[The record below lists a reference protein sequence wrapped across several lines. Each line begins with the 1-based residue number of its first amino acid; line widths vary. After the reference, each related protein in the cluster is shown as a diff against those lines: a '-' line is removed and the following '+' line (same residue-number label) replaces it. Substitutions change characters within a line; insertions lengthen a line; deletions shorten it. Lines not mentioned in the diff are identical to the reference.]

1 MLERYWMYRLLLHYK
16 QNQTVLVTAAV
27 LAVEKGWVSE
37 VQSSVGLCQV
47 LRFHLGLQNDF
58 GLLKL

>member
-1 MLERYWMYRLLLHYK
+1 MYRLPLHCK
-16 QNQTVLVTAAV
+16 QKQTALVTAAV

-47 LRFHLGLQNDF
+47 LRLHLGLQNDF
-58 GLLKL
+58 GSLKT

>member
-1 MLERYWMYRLLLHYK
+1 MYRLLLHYK